1 MQHSAVLVDRVLV
14 NRMLLQTYMAGRVS
28 RGFGLRSELSKQK
41 SVKKQPWL
49 LVRKCVQVLVCKC
62 TSLPRCGRWCFHR
75 CVQKVRGGPGEPYV
89 AADLPGRQ
97 SQRQETTLGAGVH
110 VMRQCVQN
118 AVCKSTS
125 TKSA

>member
-62 TSLPRCGRWCFHR
+62 TSLPRCGR
-75 CVQKVRGGPGEPYV
+75 
-89 AADLPGRQ
+89 
-97 SQRQETTLGAGVH
+97 GAFTV
-110 VMRQCVQN
+110 
-118 AVCKSTS
+118 VCKKFAVVPVNRTLLQTYQAGRASVR
-125 TKSA
+125 KQPWVLACM